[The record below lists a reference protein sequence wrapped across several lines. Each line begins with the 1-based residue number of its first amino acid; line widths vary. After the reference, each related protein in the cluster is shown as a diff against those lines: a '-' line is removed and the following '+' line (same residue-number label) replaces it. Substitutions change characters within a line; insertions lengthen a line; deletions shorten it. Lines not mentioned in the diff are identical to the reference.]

1 MPWERPASVPYPNVW
16 WTFEAPDPDREDG
29 ALATY
34 RVEDLTED
42 RFEDVKQ
49 LYTEHFLDD
58 EPLCAQ
64 SGIRQDAEAYEEIM
78 MFWGHTLT
86 QRLTI
91 VCYKEGSKELAGA
104 NILTISSADDKKEDY
119 MKLIKTEKLRKIIG
133 INDHISELA
142 ELYKRY
148 GVDKYLTAYGLSV
161 NTRFRGLGIATE
173 ILKARVPICRAF
185 GLKLTNTTFTAIG
198 SQKAAAK
205 AGFKT
210 DVEMPCNEFVK
221 VNPKYTLDGI
231 KSKSLK
237 LMSLVIDEEQVTSNT
252 N

>member
-29 ALATY
+29 VLATY
-34 RVEDLTED
+34 RVEDVTED
-42 RFEDVKQ
+42 RFDDVMK

-58 EPLCAQ
+58 EPLCSQ
-64 SGIRQDAEAYEEIM
+64 CGVRQDPEAYEETIT
-78 MFWGHTLT
+78 FWKHSLT
-86 QRLTI
+86 ERLTI
-91 VCYKEGSKELAGA
+91 VCYKEGSKEIVGA
-104 NILTISSADDKKEDY
+104 NLLAMSVADDKVDFME
-119 MKLIKTEKLRKIIG
+119 LIKTEKLRKLIG
-133 INDHISELA
+133 INNHMTESVN
-142 ELYKRY
+142 LYERY

-185 GLKLTNTTFTAIG
+185 GVKLTSTNFTAIG
-198 SQKAAAK
+198 SQIPAAK
-205 AGFKT
+205 VGFKT
-210 DVEMPCNEFVK
+210 DLEVPCNEFVK

-237 LMSLVIDEEQVTSNT
+237 QMSLVIDDQT
-252 N
+252 